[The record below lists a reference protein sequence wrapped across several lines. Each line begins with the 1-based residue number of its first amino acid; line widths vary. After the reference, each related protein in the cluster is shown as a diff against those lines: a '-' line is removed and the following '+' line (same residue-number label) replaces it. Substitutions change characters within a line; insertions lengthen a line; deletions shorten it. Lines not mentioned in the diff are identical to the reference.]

1 MNRFTA
7 PKPFFDA
14 AIAAFPS
21 SCQALAA
28 DAAHKLAPIVD
39 DAYRKRAV
47 CLDVDGRNVYIPERL
62 HFLCGKEIFEQPD
75 QLPLIARCLLT
86 RSTDGHLRQRALS
99 NIVESQEKWAIPFIV
114 ILIGDY
120 VVEVVTEILSAIP
133 KLDRP
138 AYRNFV
144 LQNRPAMRALRAKAT
159 SYWNAYYRRTYPNPR
174 AYPGLVV
181 LHELET
187 WAS

>member
-28 DAAHKLAPIVD
+28 DAAAKLAPIVD
-39 DAYRKRAV
+39 DTYRRRAV

-62 HFLCGKEIFEQPD
+62 HFHSGKEIFDQPG

-86 RSTDGHLRQRALS
+86 RSTDGHLRQRALR
-99 NIVESQEKWAIPFIV
+99 NIVDSHEKWVIPFIV
-114 ILIGDY
+114 LLTGDY
-120 VVEVVTEILSAIP
+120 VVEVVTEILPALP

-138 AYRNFV
+138 SYSNFV
-144 LQNRPAMRALRAKAT
+144 LQNRPAMRVLRSKAT
-159 SYWNAYYRRTYPNPR
+159 SYWNAYYRQTYPNPR
-174 AYPGLVV
+174 TYPGLVA